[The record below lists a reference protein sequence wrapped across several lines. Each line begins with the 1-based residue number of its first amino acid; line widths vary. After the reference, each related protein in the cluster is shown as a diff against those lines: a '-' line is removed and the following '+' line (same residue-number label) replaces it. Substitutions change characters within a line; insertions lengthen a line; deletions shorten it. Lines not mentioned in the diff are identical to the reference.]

1 MFMTEEQF
9 IFLQRSRRRVPRYLF
24 RAFSASSRGGIDLNS
39 QFAILPDDANW
50 TLSCNSG
57 EAGTKKMI
65 EEHLNWNPCH
75 KTEFTSWSSSLLW
88 VLRHAVRKMYACR
101 EPAED
106 ISICMLDTSN
116 YGIPVYPAT
125 AAYDAYGI
133 IPREGARWRELERH
147 YFFGEYLLRGGIYDY
162 TSEFRVV
169 AFADLEAEGLYE
181 LLPELAARDERERWD
196 LARAVRDMRDCL
208 SSPHLPPAQLRPLTS
223 DKIRL
228 ARALGQRFGD
238 PFVFPA
244 AAAFLSLRRW
254 GGVEFLQRKMDEVL
268 DELEFWEMPESL
280 GGEEDF
286 GDVPALYDR
295 YKPREAA
302 SFRALMQQL
311 RNRKLEREIEQQ
323 AEREV
328 LARLRS
334 FTCCIN
340 QASVSDR
347 PSKKPT

>member
-9 IFLQRSRRRVPRYLF
+9 IFLQHSRRRVPRYLF

-125 AAYDAYGI
+125 AAYDAYGL
-133 IPREGARWRELERH
+133 IPREGDRWRELERH
-147 YFFGEYLLRGGIYDY
+147 YFLGEYLLRGGIYDY

-181 LLPELAARDERERWD
+181 LLPELAAREERERWD

-228 ARALGQRFGD
+228 ARALGQCFGD

-244 AAAFLSLRRW
+244 TAAFLSLRRW

-302 SFRALMQQL
+302 SFGALMQQL

-334 FTCCIN
+334 FTLEGSPSPAI
-340 QASVSDR
+340 QRSVR
-347 PSKKPT
+347 A